1 MEFYEQLTK
10 LLSQYNEVEQIEN
23 QKKIDQSQKEK
34 NYKKFI
40 ERLISFNKCK
50 NETEESKLFKLYYI
64 EYLKDYIE
72 NSISFCSPDEKK
84 AIEIL
89 INNDSKL
96 KMEISIILKVIII
109 IILILIIILLMIIKY

>member
-10 LLSQYNEVEQIEN
+10 LLSQYNEIEQIEN

-40 ERLISFNKCK
+40 ERLLSFNKCK
-50 NETEESKLFKLYYI
+50 NETEESKSFKLYYI

-72 NSISFCSPDEKK
+72 NSISFCSHDEKK

-89 INNDSKL
+89 INNDSYSQEKN
-96 KMEISIILKVIII
+96 KIDNENIYNFKNNNINDISFN
-109 IILILIIILLMIIKY
+109 Y